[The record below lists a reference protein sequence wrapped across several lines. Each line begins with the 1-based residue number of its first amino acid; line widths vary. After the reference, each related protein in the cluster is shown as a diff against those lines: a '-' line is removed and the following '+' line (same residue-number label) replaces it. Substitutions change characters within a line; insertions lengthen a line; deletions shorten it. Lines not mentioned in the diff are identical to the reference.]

1 MAKVQFRLRSK
12 AKQNVSIQIRFS
24 IKRNNVLE
32 TNTEF
37 SIKRKDWSFA
47 STPTK
52 EDPKKKSTTRGVPK
66 QNDETNSKLHNDLKE
81 LETFVLKQYTSD
93 VGNGITIDK
102 DWLKSKINECFGRD
116 EKTET
121 GLVLNHIQYI
131 IDNAATRKVKGR
143 KELGLSV
150 NRIKGYVSFKNLF
163 EIYQKKIKKQVNFLD
178 VNKPFVEKF
187 KNWLIKTKGYS
198 MNYAGKQIDN
208 LKTVCLDAA
217 TLDIPVNHYVNKI
230 SSFSENDKDRY
241 IQTLSF
247 DELEQI
253 RNANITTPELINAR
267 SWLLLGCEIGQRVGD
282 LMSITDNNIRYVNDI
297 IFLDIIQQKTDKE
310 VTIPITAPHIIDII
324 ENDMPHKISI
334 QKLNDY
340 IKRVCK
346 VAEIDEVVRGTKL
359 NPETRRKELNFY
371 HKYELI
377 TSHCFRRSFA
387 TNYYK
392 KIPTPILIN
401 ITGHSKESL
410 FLTYINKREDKDA
423 NAELF
428 MKYYKDVHK
437 PKTSKLR
444 VVKRAE

>member
-1 MAKVQFRLRSK
+1 MATVQFRLRSTVN
-12 AKQNVSIQIRFS
+12 KQVSIKIYVS
-24 IKRNNVLE
+24 IKKKHFVETKTGFTINPRDWSKE
-32 TNTEF
+32 TNLPKNIGTPE
-37 SIKRKDWSFA
+37 IKNLTSNLKKLNSHVFNALNKDA
-47 STPTK
+47 SN
-52 EDPKKKSTTRGVPK
+52 GV
-66 QNDETNSKLHNDLKE
+66 
-81 LETFVLKQYTSD
+81 V
-93 VGNGITIDK
+93 IDSN
-102 DWLKSKINECFGRD
+102 WLKSNINECFNRV
-116 EKTET
+116 EKTDS
-121 GLVLNHIQYI
+121 GLLLNHIQYI
-131 IDNAATRKVKGR
+131 IDNAATRKVTGR

-150 NRIKGYVSFKNLF
+150 NRVKGYISFKNLF
-163 EIYQKKIKKQVNFLD
+163 DIYQKKIKKQVNFLD
-178 VNKPFVEKF
+178 VNKPFVDKF
-187 KNWLIKTKGYS
+187 INWLIKTKGYS

-217 TLDIPVNHYVNKI
+217 KLDIPTNPYVNKI
-230 SSFSENDKDRY
+230 SGFSENDKDRF

-253 RNANITTPELINAR
+253 KNANITTAELINAR
-267 SWLLLGCEIGQRVGD
+267 NWLLLGCEIGQRVGD
-282 LMSITDNNIRYVNDI
+282 LMSITNDNIRYVGNV
-297 IFLDIIQQKTDKE
+297 IFLDIIQQKTDKPIT
-310 VTIPITAPHIIDII
+310 VPITAPHIIDII

-346 VAEIDEVVRGTKL
+346 IAEIDEVVRGTKL
-359 NPETRRKELNFY
+359 NSETRRKELNFY

-428 MKYYKDVHK
+428 MRYYKDIHK
-437 PKTSKLR
+437 PKTSQLH